1 MELKSTLRVS
11 NEADLPAS
19 VGFYKGQMAKAL
31 AGSTKN
37 PSERMDVR
45 LVSFESGTYA
55 KLHWHLLETLCYV
68 ISGRAVVADIEGKTY
83 DVGPGSVVYAP
94 PGIVGA
100 HSWDIKEPLQLI
112 AVRATVDTETSIQ
125 FEVDLATK
133 RSSVP
138 FDILVNRQVTTF
150 KKSLY

>member
-1 MELKSTLRVS
+1 MELKSTLKVS

-19 VGFYKGQMAKAL
+19 VGLYKGQMTKTL
-31 AGSTKN
+31 AGSTEN

-45 LVSFESGTYA
+45 LVSMESETYA
-55 KLHWHLLETLCYV
+55 KLHWHPVEKLYYV
-68 ISGRAVVADIEGKTY
+68 ISGLAEMTDIEGKTY
-83 DVGPGSVVYAP
+83 NIGPGSVVYAP

-100 HSWDIKEPLQLI
+100 HSWNIEEPLQLI
-112 AVRATVDTETSIQ
+112 AIRASVDNETSIQ

-133 RSSVP
+133 QSSVP
-138 FDILVNRQVTTF
+138 LDMLVRRKATTF